1 MGLDSSIWDID
12 WQSGAAA
19 MFPGASA
26 WAYTVDADTNKPK
39 FRQMFFAP
47 FKGPDGDCGANQ
59 VAISY
64 SMCSAS
70 KNKDAAWAYLSFMTS
85 EAAQQAAYAPDP
97 NNAGNTIY
105 PLRMDENTTT
115 FNYGIPP
122 FTTDYKL
129 SEDLQPVYDGLK
141 ANTDHVVDIPMDPGR
156 FLDLRVQGE
165 FEETSQMS
173 QIGRAHV

>member
-1 MGLDSSIWDID
+1 
-12 WQSGAAA
+12 

-97 NNAGNTIY
+97 NNAGNTIRCGWTKIR
-105 PLRMDENTTT
+105 LRSTMAFRRLLQTT
-115 FNYGIPP
+115 N
-122 FTTDYKL
+122 
-129 SEDLQPVYDGLK
+129 
-141 ANTDHVVDIPMDPGR
+141 
-156 FLDLRVQGE
+156 
-165 FEETSQMS
+165 
-173 QIGRAHV
+173 